1 MASTLH
7 AQSRPQLQPTV
18 VVVPLDEGRL
28 AVHRGTRQSD
38 PSLVVDDRDGWK
50 RASLER
56 CNGEH
61 SIAGIASALSENGHA
76 VGVDELA
83 GFLDSM
89 RASKVLADASAF
101 SKGML
106 TEPQRER
113 YSRNLNGFAV
123 LADGD
128 ETAGSLQQRL
138 FDGHVLMLGAGGL
151 GSLTS
156 LALAMAGC
164 GKISVIDFD
173 TVELSNLNRQA
184 YTTADLG
191 STKVDALRARI
202 AAANPEVVVNTVARR
217 LNGPADVRNA
227 IADFRP
233 DIVVAAIDRPTIGAD
248 RWISD
253 ACFEAG
259 VPAVFNSVSAGK
271 GLLWSKVPGS
281 TGCFQCDELWAAQNS
296 PEHFQ
301 VRRCRE
307 EHDLIPATSASSYS
321 AMTIAGFMASDIMRH
336 LLGRPMASA
345 GKLVV
350 IDFPTLAV
358 NLHDKPAHA
367 DCKICRTQR

>member
-1 MASTLH
+1 MASTPH
-7 AQSRPQLQPTV
+7 ADNRPQLQPTV
-18 VVVPLDEGRL
+18 LVVPLDEARL

-38 PSLVVDDRDGWK
+38 PSLIVDDRDGRK
-50 RASLER
+50 RAALEL
-56 CNGEH
+56 CTGEH
-61 SIAGIASALSENGHA
+61 SIGEIAAALNGNGYA
-76 VGVDELA
+76 VSVDELA

-89 RASKVLADASAF
+89 RASKVLADAPAF
-101 SKGML
+101 SKGTL

-123 LADGD
+123 LADDD
-128 ETAGSLQQRL
+128 ETSGGLQQRL

-184 YTTADLG
+184 YTVADVG
-191 STKVDALRARI
+191 STKVDALRARV
-202 AAANPEVVVNTVARR
+202 ATANPEVVVNTVARR

-227 IADFRP
+227 LADSRP
-233 DIVVAAIDRPTIGAD
+233 DIVVAAIDRPTIAAD

-271 GLLWSKVPGS
+271 GLLWSKVPGA
-281 TGCFQCDELWAAQNS
+281 TGCFQCDELWAAQNN

-301 VRRCRE
+301 VRRYRE

-321 AMTIAGFMASDIMRH
+321 AMTVAGFVASDIIRH

-345 GKLVV
+345 GKLAV
-350 IDFPTLAV
+350 IDFATLAV
-358 NLHDKPAHA
+358 NVQDKPAHA
-367 DCKICRTQR
+367 DCKICQPTR